1 MAFRREEC
9 IQVGKVMY
17 RNDSA
22 LVEDRVFRQYV
33 AGVRSMTRK
42 RVKGGGVKGWG
53 SERGGVKGLEVK
65 GWVC

>member
-1 MAFRREEC
+1 MAIRREEC

-22 LVEDRVFRQYV
+22 LVEDGVFRQYV

-42 RVKGGGVKGWG
+42 RVKGGGAKG
-53 SERGGVKGLEVK
+53 GG
-65 GWVC
+65 

>member
-1 MAFRREEC
+1 
-9 IQVGKVMY
+9 MY

-22 LVEDRVFRQYV
+22 LVEDGVFRQYV

-42 RVKGGGVKGWG
+42 RVKGGGAK
-53 SERGGVKGLEVK
+53 GGVKGWEVK